1 MDFSETITS
10 KAFNTL
16 HTRKFNPG
24 LNAPR
29 ISPLSADI
37 TALYKHLKNKLN
49 ALMAELKEDA
59 TNANIWYKFAKA
71 CVAYS
76 VIFNRRRR
84 PGETGRLTILIFQK
98 AKSSVELDSEVMK
111 CFTESERALARSLKI
126 VQIRGKRGRK
136 VPLLFNRLMYSAVST
151 LVSRRRQFSV
161 HKVNP
166 HVFAIPGNSSSNIG
180 QHDVLREE
188 AKECGAEDP
197 KNDVDILASFM
208 GHDTRTHREF
218 YRISDEAL
226 QLARASKFF
235 TLLDRGEL
243 TLDQGKI

>member
-16 HTRKFNPG
+16 HTRKFN
-24 LNAPR
+24 APR

-37 TALYKHLKNKLN
+37 TALYKHLENKLN

-71 CVAYS
+71 CMAYL
-76 VIFNRRRR
+76 VIFNRRR
-84 PGETGRLTILIFQK
+84 P
-98 AKSSVELDSEVMK
+98 
-111 CFTESERALARSLKI
+111 
-126 VQIRGKRGRK
+126 
-136 VPLLFNRLMYSAVST
+136 AVST
-151 LVSRRRQFSV
+151 LVSLRRQRSV
-161 HKVNP
+161 HKDNP
-166 HVFAIPGNSSSNIG
+166 FVFAIPGNSSSNIRP
-180 QHDVLREE
+180 HDALREE

-197 KNDVDILASFM
+197 STLTSTRLRKHVATSCQLLHLAEDDVDILASFM

-218 YRISDEAL
+218 YRNPDEAL
-226 QLARASKFF
+226 QLARASEFF

-243 TLDQGKI
+243 TMDQGKYLTDITVSPDEVVEEDGRSEGGVEEGDDRGKTAALNLWAARESAR